1 MSIFIRKV
9 ISDLYTYRTA
19 FKSPVLYGGSVDEY
33 NANDLIVKGNVQG
46 FLVGRASL
54 EPKGFLN
61 IIDAVNKS

>member
-1 MSIFIRKV
+1 
-9 ISDLYTYRTA
+9 LYTYRTA
-19 FKSPVLYGGSVDEY
+19 FKSPILYGGSVDEY

-54 EPKGFLN
+54 DPKGFLN